1 MAQETLSKAP
11 KTGGDDL
18 DDGLE
23 LDPELLASDA
33 EDDGE
38 VDVDEDDGE
47 EGVYEG
53 DDLSGHEDGEREK
66 ATGVGK
72 KRKAEADDQ
81 REQGETEHVD
91 EEARMADKKRRK
103 KEKEKARKAKRL
115 QNQPTAPSTTPT
127 HLTPSDLSSLLLAS
141 IRESFPSATPMEIS
155 DLLPSESS
163 LLPPAD
169 FPVGDEPEGSFAPVQ
184 RRIEA
189 ILQSGPKLKVAAPRV
204 IVLALSGLR
213 CADVVRGVRDVKGNG
228 QVAKLFAKHMK
239 YPEQVKFLA
248 NNKVSIAVG
257 TPARVGKLLSEDAI
271 TVNKDT
277 VLLLDIGHRDS
288 KTRTLLTLPE
298 IRDELW
304 KSVFSGTA
312 RERLLSGGARIG
324 AF

>member
-1 MAQETLSKAP
+1 MSDSHPCPCLSLDRTCGSGEILKSASQVQVFIYHLASVRQRTMAQETLSKAP

-103 KEKEKARKAKRL
+103 KEKEKARKAKVSWPRRS
-115 QNQPTAPSTTPT
+115 AG
-127 HLTPSDLSSLLLAS
+127 SS
-141 IRESFPSATPMEIS
+141 
-155 DLLPSESS
+155 
-163 LLPPAD
+163 
-169 FPVGDEPEGSFAPVQ
+169 
-184 RRIEA
+184 
-189 ILQSGPKLKVAAPRV
+189 
-204 IVLALSGLR
+204 
-213 CADVVRGVRDVKGNG
+213 C
-228 QVAKLFAKHMK
+228 
-239 YPEQVKFLA
+239 
-248 NNKVSIAVG
+248 
-257 TPARVGKLLSEDAI
+257 
-271 TVNKDT
+271 
-277 VLLLDIGHRDS
+277 
-288 KTRTLLTLPE
+288 
-298 IRDELW
+298 
-304 KSVFSGTA
+304 
-312 RERLLSGGARIG
+312 
-324 AF
+324 